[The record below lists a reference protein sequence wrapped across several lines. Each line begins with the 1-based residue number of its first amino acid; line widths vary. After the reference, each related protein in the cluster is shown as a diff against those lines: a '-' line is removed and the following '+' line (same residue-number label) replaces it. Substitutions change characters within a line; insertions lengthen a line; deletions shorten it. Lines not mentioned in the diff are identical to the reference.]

1 MFYCSET
8 IDLTIWARCSIPCY
22 VSHEE
27 SFFILMWT
35 SSVSPIAVQV
45 ELFGIVLALV
55 GEVAHS
61 LNFVV

>member
-1 MFYCSET
+1 M
-8 IDLTIWARCSIPCY
+8 
-22 VSHEE
+22 
-27 SFFILMWT
+27 
-35 SSVSPIAVQV
+35 SPIAVQV